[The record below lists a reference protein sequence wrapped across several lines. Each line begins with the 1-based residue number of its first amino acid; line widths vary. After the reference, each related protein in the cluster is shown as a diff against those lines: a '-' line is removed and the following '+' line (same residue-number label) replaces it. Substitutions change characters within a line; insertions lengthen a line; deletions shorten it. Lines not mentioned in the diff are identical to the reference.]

1 MLYFAIHIFFVTYSN
16 KYSFEVTSVL
26 SLSLSL
32 TLPHRRKVCLS
43 DGWDWNN
50 HTWSLKHS
58 VLLTLVLPWVDLRTH
73 ILLSDKS
80 YAASAY
86 AYFCLQPHCP
96 LLKTTVENFLF
107 CLNNSTQWFNQVRDA
122 ANRHSE
128 NKKQS
133 SLTLLI
139 RHPAFC
145 SCPCISD
152 LGFFFLR
159 IFTTVAFNCGFL
171 SSVEYCYQNEFFIFC
186 FTVIAKFLNVL
197 L

>member
-16 KYSFEVTSVL
+16 KHSFEVTSVL

-32 TLPHRRKVCLS
+32 TLPHRRRVCLS
-43 DGWDWNN
+43 DGWDWSC

-58 VLLTLVLPWVDLRTH
+58 VLLTPVLPWVDLRTH
-73 ILLSDKS
+73 TLFSDKL
-80 YAASAY
+80 YAAY
-86 AYFCLQPHCP
+86 ADFCLQPHCP
-96 LLKTTVENFLF
+96 LLKTTVENFLY
-107 CLNNSTQWFNQVRDA
+107 CLNNSTQWFNQVKDA
-122 ANRHSE
+122 ANRHSG

-152 LGFFFLR
+152 LGFFSWEYLLFENPLLLHL
-159 IFTTVAFNCGFL
+159 IVDSSALL
-171 SSVEYCYQNEFFIFC
+171 SIAIKVNFSFSVLQWL
-186 FTVIAKFLNVL
+186 LNF
-197 L
+197 